1 VGELRLGV
9 TMRGWF
15 WKGVMVG
22 LEKGDC
28 GWLLMFVVLF
38 GVGKV
43 LFAFAFLFGLFSST
57 RPLRESLYRSL
68 VWVANAMAGQA

>member
-1 VGELRLGV
+1 
-9 TMRGWF
+9 MRGWF

-43 LFAFAFLFGLFSST
+43 LFAFFFAFAFLFGLFSST
-57 RPLRESLYRSL
+57 HSLRESLCRASRL
-68 VWVANAMAGQA
+68 PVGIRL